1 MIEESLLKS
10 GILGKD
16 GFVWW
21 IGRVAKRETWFLQ
34 NLGSAFSGEQ
44 GFRCKVRII
53 GYHPFNDKLKE
64 EDLPWAQVLLD
75 AASGNAANGQT
86 MSLEGGETC
95 VGFFLDGEDAQQPVI
110 IGLLHRNANIK
121 ESKTDELKRLEGE
134 TEFKNLPLYTKNN
147 TNRPSP
153 SVKPGVGAIVENVGQ
168 IGETPKNT
176 QYCIWGDTNG
186 PSAAAAKFEKQN
198 TTPSRIP
205 SVCSND
211 LIGGITRILQDFIA
225 FVNTIEKSIGQFI
238 DPLLNEIVDIA
249 NSIKKVA
256 GQIGGLIK
264 QIINSIR
271 SSILKCVIALFKKFL
286 GIQKK
291 TNPTHPITTPIAQ
304 KATKT
309 LLEQIFCIFEKLI
322 DEIIDFVVKMLENI
336 IDSAINPSFCA
347 AEQFVS
353 GILAKLMNV
362 IENALEPILSGV
374 SWLTGGLS
382 SVTGILN
389 QVSTLATQ
397 IYNFISC
404 DELKCNSPSEWIS
417 STAAALQRGA
427 DDWQKQ
433 LDNIDVLGGISK
445 DLNQISKAID
455 AEVIIPNPLQQELN
469 TARSNLDRVVKDDN
483 FILVQGADS
492 QIEVAEA
499 AVQIAENRV
508 KQYGLENTDLNEVS
522 YRNSNLGGLSKV
534 ANALGGDLNSI
545 EGAIA
550 TLTGFGNEN
559 GAFDSCNQKGKNPQ
573 TQNDLAPVP
582 LGYKYSY
589 CIPPIA
595 EVFGS
600 GSGAKLIPIVTNG
613 SIFSVEIENG
623 GFGYN
628 TPLPIAIIDNSNY
641 GSGAEV
647 QAIVENGVITNVIVI
662 SGGFGYC
669 PGNYSNI
676 GNNDTDDNND
686 NNVSPT
692 IGVSSSV
699 VGILTS
705 IFIGAPGIGY
715 TSGDTIGIGNT
726 NIKLITTPN
735 GSIVKIQVPTN
746 FNQLFSNTPT
756 LIINTNTGV
765 GANLVPVMKYVPQ
778 GLYLNKNAKLK
789 ISQDKIINVVDCI

>member
-21 IGRVAKRETWFLQ
+21 IGRVAKQETWFLQ

-53 GYHPFNDKLKE
+53 GYHPFDDKLKE

-75 AASGNAANGQT
+75 ATSGNAANGQT

-153 SVKPGVGAIVENVGQ
+153 SVKPGVGAIVE
-168 IGETPKNT
+168 TPKNA
-176 QYCIWGDTNG
+176 QYCIWGDVNG

-198 TTPSRIP
+198 TRPSRIP
-205 SVCSND
+205 SVCNND

-225 FVNTIEKSIGQFI
+225 FVNTIEKTIGQFI

-249 NSIKKVA
+249 NSIKNVA

-271 SSILKCVIALFKKFL
+271 SSIIKCVIALFKKFL

-322 DEIIDFVVKMLENI
+322 DEIIDFVVKILENM
-336 IDSAINPSFCA
+336 IDSAINPSLCA
-347 AEQFVS
+347 AEQAVS
-353 GILAKLMNV
+353 GILAKLMNM

-382 SVTGILN
+382 SVSGILN

-417 STAAALQRGA
+417 STSAALQRGA

-469 TARSNLDRVVKDDN
+469 TARSNLDRVVNDDN

-499 AVQIAENRV
+499 AVQIAENKV
-508 KQYGLENTDLNEVS
+508 KQYGSENTDLNEVS
-522 YRNSNLGGLSKV
+522 YRGSNLGGLSKV

-559 GAFDSCNQKGKNPQ
+559 DIFDSCNKKGKNPQ

-589 CIPPIA
+589 CIPPTA

-600 GSGAKLIPIVTNG
+600 GSGAKLIPIVISG

-623 GFGYN
+623 GFGYD

-641 GSGAEV
+641 GNGAEV
-647 QAIVENGVITNVIVI
+647 QAIVENGVIVEVVII

-669 PGNYSNI
+669 PGNYSNV
-676 GNNDTDDNND
+676 GNDDTNGIDD
-686 NNVSPT
+686 NVSPT

-705 IFIGAPGIGY
+705 IFIQAPGIGY

-726 NIKLITTPN
+726 NIKPIITPN

-746 FNQLFSNTPT
+746 FNQIFSNTPK

-778 GLYLNKNAKLK
+778 GLYVNKNAKLT